1 MPYVPLD
8 LLDRKD
14 YVLNSMNKKAKIFL
28 PLAIAIAFS
37 PLAQPSEAIAIQ
49 APFFSLGICEF
60 DGPDHAPNEIIK
72 DIPDAL
78 CSISISKKF
87 DSIRY
92 IIKAL
97 DDHSGTAHW
106 LWRSGPSYVAKVS
119 PKSNKICKADTS
131 DRRKVIGLKAGKCV
145 VTLVTRKA
153 ERSTAEDNT
162 NKGDFFSA
170 SVVIHFTK

>member
-1 MPYVPLD
+1 MFMAF
-8 LLDRKD
+8 
-14 YVLNSMNKKAKIFL
+14 MNKTARVYL
-28 PLAIAIAFS
+28 LLAVLIAFS
-37 PLAQPSEAIAIQ
+37 PLAQPNEAIAIQ

-60 DGPDHAPNEIIK
+60 DGTDYAPNEIIK

-92 IIKAL
+92 IIMAL
-97 DDHSGTAHW
+97 DYSSGQSHW
-106 LWRSGPSYVAKVS
+106 LWRSGPPYVAKVS
-119 PKSNKICKADTS
+119 PKSIKICKADTS
-131 DRRKVIGLKAGKCV
+131 DRRKVIGLKPGKCV

-153 ERSTAEDNT
+153 ERSTVDDNT
-162 NKGDFFSA
+162 NKGDFYSA

>member
-1 MPYVPLD
+1 
-8 LLDRKD
+8 
-14 YVLNSMNKKAKIFL
+14 MNKKAKICF
-28 PLAIAIAFS
+28 PLAFAIAFS
-37 PLAQPSEAIAIQ
+37 PLALQSEAIAIQ

-60 DGPDHAPNEIIK
+60 DGSDYAPNEIIK

-97 DDHSGTAHW
+97 DDSPGTAHW
-106 LWRSGPSYVAKVS
+106 LWRSGPGYVAKVS
-119 PKSNKICKADTS
+119 PKSNKICKSDAS
-131 DRRKVIGLKAGKCV
+131 DRRRVIGLKPGKCV

-153 ERSTAEDNT
+153 KKSTPIDNT
-162 NKGDFFSA
+162 NKGDFYTA
-170 SVVIHFTK
+170 SVVIIFTK